1 MTTRTAVQDHLR
13 GASDAILLLTA
24 EVRQL
29 EQHKRGVEPQDPR
42 FEELATAVR
51 RTTEALA
58 LFTREEE
65 SWAEQTTAASAAAGS
80 GVTNGAASVESP
92 ADAPVDGA
100 GGVAFQTIDRTASP
114 EPLAAI
120 LDRWRAIERQLNK
133 AEPGSAAATE
143 LFERFERVRDEYL
156 AAFEAHGRASE

>member
-1 MTTRTAVQDHLR
+1 MTTRDAVQDHLR

-29 EQHKRGVEPQDPR
+29 EQHKRGVQPQDPR

-65 SWAEQTTAASAAAGS
+65 SWAEQTTSVSSPGDSAANQRAASGASAAA
-80 GVTNGAASVESP
+80 APASRS
-92 ADAPVDGA
+92 A
-100 GGVAFQTIDRTASP
+100 GGPLRTH
-114 EPLAAI
+114 
-120 LDRWRAIERQLNK
+120 N
-133 AEPGSAAATE
+133 GSA
-143 LFERFERVRDEYL
+143 
-156 AAFEAHGRASE
+156 S

>member
-1 MTTRTAVQDHLR
+1 MTTKDAVQDHLR

-65 SWAEQTTAASAAAGS
+65 SWAEQTTAVSDADPA
-80 GVTNGAASVESP
+80 VT
-92 ADAPVDGA
+92 PVGA
-100 GGVAFQTIDRTASP
+100 GAFRTIDRTASP

-120 LDRWRAIERQLNK
+120 LDRWRAIERKLNE
-133 AEPGSAAATE
+133 AEPGSADATE
-143 LFERFERVRDEYL
+143 LFQRFERVREEYL
-156 AAFEAHGRASE
+156 AAFEAHGRRSD